1 MPRSTT
7 KNSKSYEEIV
17 RQTVVDPDSSAR
29 PTLEQEQA
37 GREGFRALDTDER
50 ALQER
55 VLGALKAS
63 GVDIFSVTVE
73 ITRDLVTLRGR
84 VTDSGMLGTLED
96 AVARVPGVETVH
108 NLVVVGSVA
117 G

>member
-1 MPRSTT
+1 MSQKTAGKPR
-7 KNSKSYEEIV
+7 SYEEIV

-37 GREGFRALDTDER
+37 GREGFRALDADER

-55 VLGALKAS
+55 VLGSLKTS

-73 ITRDLVTLRGR
+73 ITRSLVTLRGR
-84 VTDSGMLGTLED
+84 VTDSGMLSLLED
-96 AVARVPGVETVH
+96 AVARVPGVDTVH
-108 NLVVVGSVA
+108 NLVVVGST
-117 G
+117 